1 MRFFVRIPVSNRVA
15 SVPAIVEAA
24 ELADSLGFHG
34 VSVHDRLISSGAWIS
49 CGARDADGEGDDR
62 DVYEPLVTLAF
73 VAAKT
78 RNVRLLTSVLLLP
91 LREVIL
97 LAKQVAV
104 LDVLSGGRV
113 MLGIGVGSQ
122 PRTDTSVRRGPIDAS
137 ARSANVTKEY
147 ATLGVPSGRGRL
159 ADESIAAMRAIWSE
173 PRSSVTG
180 SHVHFEDIEV
190 FPKPVQPGG
199 PPILV
204 GGSSRAALRRA
215 ARFGDGWIPNLL
227 GPAMYGELAG
237 ELVRMAEENGRRP
250 PLRALN
256 VFTCVA
262 RSDEAALEMFEP
274 TMGRLFSTQDLVAL
288 NLVGAPSTIIARLR
302 EYESAGVE
310 IVELKP
316 IYRSV
321 PELLAMMHLIASEIT
336 PAFDGR

>member
-1 MRFFVRIPVSNRVA
+1 MRFVVRIPVSNRVA
-15 SVPAIVEAA
+15 SVAAIAA
-24 ELADSLGFHG
+24 AAGHAEELGFHG
-34 VSVHDRLISSGAWIS
+34 ISVHDRLISSGAWIA
-49 CGARDADGEGDDR
+49 CGARDAQGDGDDR
-62 DVYEPLVTLAF
+62 DVYEPLLTLAF
-73 VAAKT
+73 VAALTK
-78 RNVRLLTSVLLLP
+78 RVRLLTSVLLLP

-104 LDVLSGGRV
+104 LDALSGGRV
-113 MLGIGVGSQ
+113 MLGVGVGSA
-122 PRTDTSVRRGPIDAS
+122 PKGRGAKEPIDAS
-137 ARSANVTKEY
+137 ARSANVSREY
-147 ATLGVPSGRGRL
+147 ATLGIRAGRGRRS
-159 ADESIAAMRAIWSE
+159 DESIAAMRAIWSE

-180 SHVHFEDIEV
+180 SHVRFEDIEV

-204 GGSSRAALRRA
+204 GGSSPAALRRA

-262 RSDEAALEMFEP
+262 RSDEAALEIFEP

-288 NLVGAPSTIIARLR
+288 NLVGAPSTIIARMR

-316 IYRSV
+316 IYRSI